1 MPLISGG
8 TKQGGATVYLKVRPA
23 KLSDTIWLESIMEV
37 NLHKLTY
44 GCIVGNDYVI
54 SCRDNVRHLFKHKN
68 STLLS

>member
-1 MPLISGG
+1 MPLFSGG

-23 KLSDTIWLESIMEV
+23 KLSDAIRFESVMKV

-54 SCRDNVRHLFKHKN
+54 SRRDNVRHLSKHKIVRC
-68 STLLS
+68 

>member
-8 TKQGGATVYLKVRPA
+8 TKQGGATVYLKVRPV
-23 KLSDTIWLESIMEV
+23 KLSDAIRFESVMGV

-54 SCRDNVRHLFKHKN
+54 SRRDNVRHLSKHKIVRC
-68 STLLS
+68 